1 MKPTVKDVYVKQR
14 NNCRK
19 YLKIETLGKETNE
32 ITQEKKQDI
41 FVLLY
46 HNLGKEIWITI
57 TWT

>member
-32 ITQEKKQDI
+32 IFSGKKARYLC
-41 FVLLY
+41 V
-46 HNLGKEIWITI
+46 TI
-57 TWT
+57 S